1 MTISSCIPHLVR
13 IAQVLFELEIGQA
26 QYLISAESAIKS
38 LIAAIL
44 FFGFG
49 ENSIPEVLLTLSSYI
64 PNLVMIAQILFEL
77 EIGQAQYLISAESA
91 MKSLIAAILFFGFS

>member
-1 MTISSCIPHLVR
+1 MLNLVMN
-13 IAQVLFELEIGQA
+13 AQTLFELEIGQA

-49 ENSIPEVLLTLSSYI
+49 ENSIPEVLLTLPSFI
-64 PNLVMIAQILFEL
+64 PNYVMIPQILFE
-77 EIGQAQYLISAESA
+77 
-91 MKSLIAAILFFGFS
+91 